1 MKLLQTP
8 FESCELSGTGLGK
21 ARMAASMKVFFA
33 LGYNYYNLS
42 DDEVT
47 AFQTPRARPAG
58 MCWVCLFGEREGGAY
73 R

>member
-1 MKLLQTP
+1 
-8 FESCELSGTGLGK
+8 
-21 ARMAASMKVFFA
+21 MAASMKVFFA

-58 MCWVCLFGEREGGAY
+58 MCWVCLFWEREGGAY